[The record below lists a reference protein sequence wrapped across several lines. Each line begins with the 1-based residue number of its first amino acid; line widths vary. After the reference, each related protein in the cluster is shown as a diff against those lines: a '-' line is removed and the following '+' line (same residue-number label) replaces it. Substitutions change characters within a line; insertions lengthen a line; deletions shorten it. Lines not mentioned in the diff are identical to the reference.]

1 MVPCMASK
9 KFQPFKSSR
18 RCTQEDDIFVEVS
31 RADLVAEYKGQTAPK
46 VGGAL
51 GCRVF
56 SDGR

>member
-1 MVPCMASK
+1 MASK